1 MLERYYIE
9 KEKQEKLLSRKNIK
23 SDFYNGIYDRYE
35 YPVLTREHIPL
46 TWRYDLNPK
55 TNPYHGAPGNQ
66 CGHEFRC
73 D

>member
-35 YPVLTREHIPL
+35 LMGCYPGSTTAV
-46 TWRYDLNPK
+46 
-55 TNPYHGAPGNQ
+55 
-66 CGHEFRC
+66 EF
-73 D
+73 